1 MAQTSMRY
9 FDMFSSVSCRFRL
22 VKEKIEDD
30 VLVRNNSLIR
40 EMLIGLFLTKLAYWK
55 RCNLFWKIF

>member
-40 EMLIGLFLTKLAYWK
+40 EMLIGLFLTKLAY
-55 RCNLFWKIF
+55 